1 MSQEIDV
8 SAQGAREDGPL
19 LVTPKEA
26 AKLLGVCPRTV
37 TRMCER
43 GELKAIRVRSLWRIN
58 RAALVEYARG
68 GR

>member
-1 MSQEIDV
+1 M
-8 SAQGAREDGPL
+8 
-19 LVTPKEA
+19 VTPKEA

>member
-1 MSQEIDV
+1 MNPEIDV
-8 SAQGAREDGPL
+8 STQEARGDEPL